1 MDYPEGEIESAGD
14 GELPIEDHR
23 IPDQKDERRESNGEA
38 WRRLGSSILR

>member
-1 MDYPEGEIESAGD
+1 LLFEG

-23 IPDQKDERRESNGEA
+23 PIEDYGPYDQKNEARESNGEA